1 VHRNGTAAPGLLAI
15 ASAGATKINTKRRIA
30 LIFYSACG
38 QWDAQKPRKLM
49 VRKDLRTGWH
59 PALIPA
65 VPPYYPE

>member
-30 LIFYSACG
+30 PIFYSACG
-38 QWDAQKPRKLM
+38 QWDAQKPQKLM
-49 VRKDLRTGWH
+49 VCNNLRRVWH
-59 PALIPA
+59 FTLLLA